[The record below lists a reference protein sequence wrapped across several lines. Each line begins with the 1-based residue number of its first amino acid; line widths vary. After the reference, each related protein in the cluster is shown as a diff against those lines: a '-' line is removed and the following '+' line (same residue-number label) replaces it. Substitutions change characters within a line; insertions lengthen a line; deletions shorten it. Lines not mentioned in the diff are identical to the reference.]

1 MGNRN
6 SVQESECH
14 MEEMKD
20 FDDEEL
26 SKMDKAFKTCILE
39 LYEEIRKVKESKSD
53 KILYKL
59 PAINLCSYSLI

>member
-6 SVQESECH
+6 SVQESVSH
-14 MEEMKD
+14 IDEMKD

-26 SKMDKAFKTCILE
+26 SKKDKAFKSCILE
-39 LYEEIRKVKESKSD
+39 LYEEMRKVKESKSD
-53 KILYKL
+53 KIPYKL